1 MAADGFK
8 KNFNPV
14 PHFSI
19 ARGKQAT
26 YIDFMKRFFAHV
38 LIAVLVFVG
47 AMASPLV
54 MAWTMPI
61 ENAASD
67 CVLRQ
72 ADPVDQQHS
81 AVAAST
87 CVVAAC
93 GMIANVA
100 EDGAGIVP
108 PPHIIPPFH
117 LKADSGRQLEGPEP
131 FPPRAIHA

>member
-1 MAADGFK
+1 
-8 KNFNPV
+8 
-14 PHFSI
+14 
-19 ARGKQAT
+19 
-26 YIDFMKRFFAHV
+26 MKRSRIHV
-38 LIAVLVFVG
+38 LISILVLTSLL
-47 AMASPLV
+47 ASSAA

-72 ADPVDQQHS
+72 AVPVDQQHS

-100 EDGAGIVP
+100 EDNAGIVP
-108 PPHIIPPFH
+108 PPHIIPPIH